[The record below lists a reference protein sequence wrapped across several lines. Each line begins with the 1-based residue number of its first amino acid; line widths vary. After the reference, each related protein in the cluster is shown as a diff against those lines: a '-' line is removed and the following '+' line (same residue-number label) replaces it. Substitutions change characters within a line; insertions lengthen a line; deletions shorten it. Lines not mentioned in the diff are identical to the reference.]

1 MKNNLIYIF
10 FLYQIFLNIILVFHF
25 NKISKIINLFDM
37 PDNKRK
43 FHIKKIPSIG
53 GFLIFINIFSFFIYN
68 LIKSTFFEFDLGFF
82 DQQEYI
88 IFIFFACL
96 FFFLGILDDKIYLS
110 ANIKLLLYFLI
121 ILILILLS
129 NGILINSINFTFFS
143 YNLNI
148 FYVSIF
154 FTILCFLLFINAFNM
169 YDGINLQSGLYS
181 IFIFSVFLYKGIFI
195 EISAMLIIS
204 LLFFLYLNFKN
215 KCFLGN
221 NGALIVSF
229 VISYIFIKSNSSN
242 ILFFY
247 ADEIFLIMMIP
258 GIDLLRLAIFRLVK
272 GKHPFS
278 ADRNHLHHLL
288 LNNFGFN
295 KTIIILNLMTTIPYF
310 IFIFFGHIIY
320 LIIFSFLTYTYLIFK
335 YSHKNLN

>member
-1 MKNNLIYIF
+1 MYFF
-10 FLYQIFLNIILVFHF
+10 FLSQILLNIILFF
-25 NKISKIINLFDM
+25 YFDKISKIINLFDV

-43 FHIKKIPSIG
+43 LHKKKTPSIG
-53 GFLIFINIFSFFIYN
+53 GFLIFTNIFFFLFYY
-68 LIKSTFFEFDLGFF
+68 LVKYTFFELDLKFF
-82 DQQEYI
+82 DQQEFI
-88 IFIFFACL
+88 IFNIFAFL
-96 FFFLGILDDKIYLS
+96 FFFLGVLDDKIFLS
-110 ANIKLLLYFLI
+110 ANIKLLLYFFI

-129 NGILINSINFTFFS
+129 SSILINLINFTFVS
-143 YNLNI
+143 YNLNNLYI
-148 FYVSIF
+148 SIF
-154 FTILCFLLFINAFNM
+154 FTIICFLLFINAFNM

-181 IFIFSVFLYKGIFI
+181 IFIFSIFFYKGIFT
-195 EISAMLIIS
+195 EISITLIIS
-204 LLFFLYLNFKN
+204 LFFFLYLNWRN

-221 NGALIVSF
+221 NGALLLSF
-229 VISYIFIKSNSSN
+229 VISYLFIKSNSAN
-242 ILFFY
+242 TFY

-258 GIDLLRLAIFRLVK
+258 GIDLLRLAIFRLAK

-320 LIIFSFLTYTYLIFK
+320 LIIFSFLTYAYLIFK
-335 YSHKNLN
+335 YSYKNLN

>member
-1 MKNNLIYIF
+1 MYLF
-10 FLYQIFLNIILVFHF
+10 FLSQILLNIILFF
-25 NKISKIINLFDM
+25 YFDKISKVINLFDV

-43 FHIKKIPSIG
+43 LHKKKTPSIG
-53 GFLIFINIFSFFIYN
+53 GFLIFINIFFFFFYYIVKY
-68 LIKSTFFEFDLGFF
+68 TFFELDLKFF
-82 DQQEYI
+82 DQQEFI
-88 IFIFFACL
+88 IFNIFTFL
-96 FFFLGILDDKIYLS
+96 FFFLGVLDDKIFLS
-110 ANIKLLLYFLI
+110 ANIKLLLYFFI

-129 NGILINSINFTFFS
+129 SSILINLINFTFAS
-143 YNLNI
+143 YNLNNLYI
-148 FYVSIF
+148 SIF
-154 FTILCFLLFINAFNM
+154 FTIICFLLFINAYNM

-181 IFIFSVFLYKGIFI
+181 IFIFSIFLYKGIFT
-195 EISAMLIIS
+195 EISITLIIA
-204 LLFFLYLNFKN
+204 LFFFLYLNWRN

-221 NGALIVSF
+221 NGALLLSF
-229 VISYIFIKSNSSN
+229 VISYLFIKSNSAN
-242 ILFFY
+242 TFY

-258 GIDLLRLAIFRLVK
+258 GIDLLRLAIFRLIK

-320 LIIFSFLTYTYLIFK
+320 LIIFSFLTYAYLIFK

>member
-1 MKNNLIYIF
+1 MTNNSIYIF
-10 FLYQIFLNIILVFHF
+10 FLFQIFLNIILVFHF
-25 NKISKIINLFDM
+25 SKISKVINLFDM
-37 PDNKRK
+37 PDHKRK
-43 FHIKKIPSIG
+43 LHKKKVPSIG
-53 GFLIFINIFSFFIYN
+53 GCLIFINIFSFFIYN
-68 LIKSTFFEFDLGFF
+68 LIKSIFFEFDLNFF
-82 DQQEYI
+82 DQQEFI
-88 IFIFFACL
+88 IFSFFAFL

-110 ANIKLLLYFLI
+110 ANTKLLLYFLI
-121 ILILILLS
+121 ILTLVLLS
-129 NGILINSINFTFFS
+129 NGILINLINFTFVS
-143 YNLNI
+143 YNLNNLYI
-148 FYVSIF
+148 SIF

-195 EISAMLIIS
+195 EISVMLIIS
-204 LLFFLYLNFKN
+204 LLFFLYLNLKN

-242 ILFFY
+242 ISFY

-258 GIDLLRLAIFRLVK
+258 GVDLLRLAIFRLIK

-278 ADRNHLHHLL
+278 ADRNHFHHLL

-295 KTIIILNLMTTIPYF
+295 KTITILNFMTITPYF
-310 IFIFFGHIIY
+310 IFTFFGHITY
-320 LIIFSFLTYTYLIFK
+320 LTIFSFLIYISLIFK
-335 YSHKNLN
+335 YSDKNLN

>member
-1 MKNNLIYIF
+1 MTNNFIYIF

-25 NKISKIINLFDM
+25 SKISKIINLFDI

-53 GFLIFINIFSFFIYN
+53 GFLIFINIFFFFIYN
-68 LIKSTFFEFDLGFF
+68 LMKSTFFEFDLNFF
-82 DQQEYI
+82 DQQEFI

-96 FFFLGILDDKIYLS
+96 FFFLGVLDDKIYLS

-121 ILILILLS
+121 ILTLILLD
-129 NGILINSINFTFFS
+129 NGILINLINFTFFS

-148 FYVSIF
+148 LYVSIF

-195 EISAMLIIS
+195 EISVMLIIS

-242 ILFFY
+242 ISFY

-258 GIDLLRLAIFRLVK
+258 GIDLLRLAIFRLAK

-295 KTIIILNLMTTIPYF
+295 KTIIILNLITAVPYF
-310 IFIFFGHIIY
+310 IFTFFGHIIY

>member
-1 MKNNLIYIF
+1 MTNNFIYNF

-25 NKISKIINLFDM
+25 SKISKIINLFDI

-68 LIKSTFFEFDLGFF
+68 LIKSTFFEFDLNFF
-82 DQQEYI
+82 DQQEFI

-110 ANIKLLLYFLI
+110 ANIRLLLYFLI
-121 ILILILLS
+121 ILTLILLS
-129 NGILINSINFTFFS
+129 NGILINLINFTFFS

-148 FYVSIF
+148 LYVSIF

-181 IFIFSVFLYKGIFI
+181 IFIFSLFLYKGIFI
-195 EISAMLIIS
+195 EISVMLIIS
-204 LLFFLYLNFKN
+204 LLFFLYLNLKN

-229 VISYIFIKSNSSN
+229 VISYLFIKSNSFN
-242 ILFFY
+242 AFFY

-295 KTIIILNLMTTIPYF
+295 KTIIILNLVTTIPYL
-310 IFIFFGHIIY
+310 IFSFFGHIIY
-320 LIIFSFLTYTYLIFK
+320 VIIFSFLTYAYLIFK

>member
-1 MKNNLIYIF
+1 MYFF
-10 FLYQIFLNIILVFHF
+10 FLSQILLNIILFF
-25 NKISKIINLFDM
+25 YFDKISKIINLFDV

-43 FHIKKIPSIG
+43 LHKKKTPSIG
-53 GFLIFINIFSFFIYN
+53 GFLIFTNFFFFFFYYLVKYI
-68 LIKSTFFEFDLGFF
+68 FFELDLKFF
-82 DQQEYI
+82 DQQEFI
-88 IFIFFACL
+88 IFNIFAFL
-96 FFFLGILDDKIYLS
+96 FFFLGVLDDKIFLS
-110 ANIKLLLYFLI
+110 ANIKLLLYFFI

-129 NGILINSINFTFFS
+129 SSILINLINFTFVS
-143 YNLNI
+143 YNLNNLYI
-148 FYVSIF
+148 SIF
-154 FTILCFLLFINAFNM
+154 FTIICFLLFINAFNM

-181 IFIFSVFLYKGIFI
+181 IFIFSIFLYKGIFT
-195 EISAMLIIS
+195 EISITLITS
-204 LLFFLYLNFKN
+204 LFFFLYLNWRN

-221 NGALIVSF
+221 NGALLLSF
-229 VISYIFIKSNSSN
+229 VISYLFIKSNSAN
-242 ILFFY
+242 TFY

-258 GIDLLRLAIFRLVK
+258 GIDLLRLAVFRLAK

-320 LIIFSFLTYTYLIFK
+320 LIIFSFLTYAYLIFK
-335 YSHKNLN
+335 YSYKNLN

>member
-1 MKNNLIYIF
+1 MTNNFIYIF

-25 NKISKIINLFDM
+25 SKISKIINLFDI

-43 FHIKKIPSIG
+43 FHKKKIPSIG

-68 LIKSTFFEFDLGFF
+68 LIKSTFFEFDLNFF
-82 DQQEYI
+82 DQQEFI

-96 FFFLGILDDKIYLS
+96 FFFLGILDDKFYLS
-110 ANIKLLLYFLI
+110 ANIKLLLYFII
-121 ILILILLS
+121 ILTLILLS
-129 NGILINSINFTFFS
+129 NGILINLINFTFFS

-148 FYVSIF
+148 LYVSIF

-195 EISAMLIIS
+195 EISVMLIIS
-204 LLFFLYLNFKN
+204 LLFFLFLNFKN

-242 ILFFY
+242 ISFY

-258 GIDLLRLAIFRLVK
+258 GIDLLRLAIFRLAK

-295 KTIIILNLMTTIPYF
+295 KTIIILNLVTTVPYF
-310 IFIFFGHIIY
+310 IFTFFGHIIY
-320 LIIFSFLTYTYLIFK
+320 LIIFSSLTYTYLIFK